1 MEREPIVGEC
11 LVVVRA
17 DGEQELRPGV
27 RLIVVQVDDNDS
39 TIRGRIEGS
48 PVVNDDWIPWA
59 NLEPVRFGWEYI
71 QSHLP
76 PDLVTILTACEGIDA
91 VGLNKDIK
99 RAIIATLPD
108 LKLRIQEA
116 VQSIEA
122 DDELS

>member
-11 LVVVRA
+11 LVVTRA
-17 DGEQELRPGV
+17 NGDQSLKPGV
-27 RLIVVQVDDNDS
+27 RLIVTHVDDGDS
-39 TIRGRIEGS
+39 TIRGLIAGS
-48 PVVNDDWIPWA
+48 PIVNDEWIPWS
-59 NLEPVRFGWEYI
+59 NLEAVRFGWGYI

-76 PDLVTILTACEGIDA
+76 PDLITILTACEGIDS
-91 VGLNKDIK
+91 VGLNPDVK
-99 RAIIATLPD
+99 RAILATLPD